1 MTSVETSS
9 RRARLMCLGEHRHWL
24 NFFWNE
30 RLELC
35 LSIKEGVKEF
45 YVQVIDQPQEKTE
58 KGQQEW
64 QILAET
70 RVEYKLQL
78 ASLLFR
84 EPFFFVQCLPWFFKQ
99 PARPIPRRCWKFFDF
114 SPSKDSS
121 ICKWPNRWKRL
132 LSSFVTLVTVSSHHE
147 LKRVGSWPNWVSWVS
162 KCSQF
167 RIWFHTTLAN
177 G

>member
-1 MTSVETSS
+1 
-9 RRARLMCLGEHRHWL
+9 
-24 NFFWNE
+24 
-30 RLELC
+30 LELC

-84 EPFFFVQCLPWFFKQ
+84 EPFFFVQCLP
-99 PARPIPRRCWKFFDF
+99 
-114 SPSKDSS
+114 
-121 ICKWPNRWKRL
+121 
-132 LSSFVTLVTVSSHHE
+132 
-147 LKRVGSWPNWVSWVS
+147 
-162 KCSQF
+162 
-167 RIWFHTTLAN
+167 
-177 G
+177 

>member
-30 RLELC
+30 RQELC

-84 EPFFFVQCLPWFFKQ
+84 EPFFFVQCLPWFLKQ
-99 PARPIPRRCWKFFDF
+99 PARPIPVRCWKFFDF

-121 ICKWPNRWKRL
+121 MCKSPNRWSLFFPL
-132 LSSFVTLVTVSSHHE
+132 LRPWAWSLPTKFSSEQGLGRTVSAGCWGQSE
-147 LKRVGSWPNWVSWVS
+147 SY
-162 KCSQF
+162 
-167 RIWFHTTLAN
+167 
-177 G
+177 